1 MGRLMAGA
9 TAGNQRNLIGF
20 LFSADQYVEVRQ
32 FLQLLRMCLG
42 DALQH
47 FQLNVFD
54 LVDELFHGAFLL
66 EL

>member
-1 MGRLMAGA
+1 MAGTA
-9 TAGNQRNLIGF
+9 AGNQCDLIGF
-20 LFSADQYVEVRQ
+20 LFGTDQYVEVRQ

-47 FQLNVFD
+47 FQLDVFD